1 MTWAFAEISF
11 TPLVPW
17 PLILVPAA
25 VLAVL
30 AGLALVRRAR
40 GAWWRLLP
48 LAALIAALV
57 NPHLAGEER
66 HPLDDIVMV
75 LVDDSASQGVGE
87 RRTQSEAALAGVQER
102 LARQPGLE
110 VRVERLPPTPG
121 VDEGTRLFSGLERA
135 LSDVPRRRL
144 AGVIAITD
152 GQVHDVPQAGG
163 EKDIGAPLH
172 VLLTGRKGERD
183 RRVVVE
189 QAPSFGIVGSSV
201 TITVRVDELGATG
214 NARVTLRRDGGRPV
228 TTAMPLNVSR
238 QLEIP
243 IEHGGPTVVEI
254 EAEAGA
260 EELSKANNRAAVTVN
275 GVRDRL
281 RVLLISGEPH
291 PGERTWRNLLK
302 ADPSVDLVHFTI
314 LRPPEKDDATPL
326 KELALISFPIRELF
340 EEKLSEFD
348 LVIFDR
354 YRRRSLMPIDYYANI
369 AAYVRGGGALLM
381 AVGPEVQEGLDVH
394 STPLE
399 EVLPAKPDGS
409 MIGEGFVPMLTEL
422 GRRHPVTAG
431 LPGGEG
437 QKPTWGRWLRVIS
450 STPGGGMEVM
460 TGAHGLPVLMLD
472 HVGEGRVAML
482 LSDTVWL
489 WDRGFEGGGPQ
500 AELLRR
506 LAHWLMK
513 EPSLDEEMLT
523 AEVRGNQLSILRRS
537 LTAGAPTVSVTL
549 PDEST
554 RQVTLADQGDGR
566 AIGGMTVEQTGLYR
580 ISDGTRT
587 AVAAVGSLNPLEMS
601 ELAATEAKL
610 KPLAEAT
617 GGGVRWLSEDGVP
630 DFRRVDPDDAAS
642 GRGWL
647 GLRANG
653 EHLVTAIRDV
663 SLMPGALLLLL
674 SLGGLI
680 VAWWREGR

>member
-1 MTWAFAEISF
+1 MTWAFADISF

-17 PLILVPAA
+17 ALILAPAA
-25 VLAVL
+25 VFVLLAVV
-30 AGLALVRRAR
+30 AVARRAR
-40 GAWWRLLP
+40 GAWWRLVP
-48 LAALIAALV
+48 LAALTLALL
-57 NPHLAGEER
+57 NPHLSGEER
-66 HPLDDIVMV
+66 HPLDDIAVV
-75 LVDDSASQGVGE
+75 LVDDSPSQTV
-87 RRTQSEAALAGVQER
+87 RDRHNQSEAALAAVQER

-110 VRVERLPPTPG
+110 VRVERLQPTPG
-121 VDEGTRLFSGLERA
+121 VDEGTRLFAGLERA
-135 LSDVPRRRL
+135 FSDVPRRRL
-144 AGVIAITD
+144 AGVVAITD
-152 GQVHDVPQAGG
+152 GQVHDVPPPGG

-172 VLLTGRKGERD
+172 VLLTGGKGERD

-201 TITVRVDELGATG
+201 TITVRVDEPGAGG

-228 TTAMPLNVSR
+228 TTAMPVNVSR

-243 IEHGGPTVVEI
+243 IEHGGPTVLEV

-275 GVRDRL
+275 GIRDRL
-281 RVLLISGEPH
+281 RVLLVSGEPH

-340 EEKLSEFD
+340 EEKLGEFD

-354 YRRRSLMPIDYYANI
+354 YRRRSLMPVDYYANI

-381 AVGPEVQEGLDVH
+381 AVGPEVQEGLGLGA
-394 STPLE
+394 TPLE
-399 EVLPAKPDGS
+399 EVLPATPDGS
-409 MIGEGFVPMLTEL
+409 MIGEAYVPMLTEL
-422 GRRHPVTAG
+422 GHRHPVTAG

-437 QKPTWGRWLRVIS
+437 PEPTWGRWLRVIS
-450 STPGGGMEVM
+450 STPHGGMEVM
-460 TGAHGLPVLMLD
+460 TGANGLPVLMLD

-513 EPSLDEEMLT
+513 EPSLDEEQLT
-523 AEVRGNQLSILRRS
+523 AEVRGDQLNILRRS
-537 LTAGAPTVSVTL
+537 LTPGSPTIDVTL
-549 PDEST
+549 PDGTT

-566 AIGGMTVEQTGLYR
+566 AIGTMAVEQSGLYR
-580 ISDGTRT
+580 ISDGSRT
-587 AVAAVGSLNPLEMS
+587 AIAAVGSLNPLEMS

-610 KPLAEAT
+610 KPLVKAT
-617 GGGVRWLSEDGVP
+617 GGDIRWLSEVGVP
-630 DFRRVDPDDAAS
+630 DFRRVDPEDPAS

-663 SLMPGALLLLL
+663 PLMPGALLLLL